1 MFCSNPFFGR
11 RVFVNYKAI
20 TPRVWHLEEDY
31 RDYCTLVRGDKLA
44 ILWDTGQG
52 KKDLRAFLEET
63 LDTPYIVL
71 NSHGHDDHI
80 GGNHRFGTVY
90 AHRAD
95 WHLLASHARLTT
107 GEPPAYGVEEL
118 NPGMVFDLGG
128 LQAKVISLAGHTRGS
143 VGLLLEE
150 EGLLLAGDGLN
161 PTLLML
167 GRESAPVSVLK
178 ETLRTVWD
186 LPFDKYLASH
196 YPTLQDK
203 KMVRAHLNHLDCLR
217 TEPPSHP
224 GPYGPRICRSIHK
237 DPLGRSVIHIDRMLL

>member
-1 MFCSNPFFGR
+1 M
-11 RVFVNYKAI
+11 NYKAI
-20 TPRVWHLEEDY
+20 TSRVWHLEEDY
-31 RDYCTLVRGDKLA
+31 RDYCTLVRGDRLA

-52 KKDLRAFLEET
+52 KKDLRTFVEET
-63 LDTPYIVL
+63 LDTPCIVL

-80 GGNHRFGTVY
+80 GGNHQFETVY

-95 WHLLASHARLTT
+95 WYMLASHARMTT
-107 GEPPAYGVEEL
+107 GAPPAYDLEEL

-128 LQAKVISLAGHTRGS
+128 LHARVVSLAGHTRGS

-150 EGLLLAGDGLN
+150 EGLLLAGDALN

-167 GRESAPVSVLK
+167 GRESAPVAVLK
-178 ETLRTVWD
+178 ETLRQVQD
-186 LPFDKYLASH
+186 LPFDKFLASH

-203 KMVRAHLNHLDCLR
+203 RIAQVHLRHLDCLR
-217 TEPPSHP
+217 TEDPSHP

-237 DPLGRSVIHIDRMLL
+237 EGSVRSVIHMDKALL

>member
-1 MFCSNPFFGR
+1 M
-11 RVFVNYKAI
+11 NYKAI
-20 TPRVWHLEEDY
+20 TSRVWHLEEDY
-31 RDYCTLVRGDKLA
+31 RDYCTLVLGDKLA

-52 KKDLRAFLEET
+52 KQDLRAFLEKT

-80 GGNHRFGTVY
+80 GGNHRFETVY
-90 AHRAD
+90 ANRAD
-95 WHLLASHARLTT
+95 WYMLASYARMTT

-118 NPGMVFDLGG
+118 NPGMVYDLGG
-128 LQAKVISLAGHTRGS
+128 LHARVVSLAGHTRGS

-150 EGLLLAGDGLN
+150 EGLLLAGDALN

-167 GRESAPVSVLK
+167 GRESAPVTVLK
-178 ETLRTVWD
+178 ETLRQVQD
-186 LPFDKYLASH
+186 LPFDKFLASH

-203 KMVRAHLNHLDCLR
+203 RIAQVHLRHLDCLR
-217 TEPPSHP
+217 TEAPSHP

-237 DPLGRSVIHIDRMLL
+237 EGSLRSVIHMDKALL

>member
-1 MFCSNPFFGR
+1 M
-11 RVFVNYKAI
+11 NYKAI

-52 KKDLRAFLEET
+52 KQDLPAFLSRH
-63 LDTPYIVL
+63 LDTPCIVL

-80 GGNHRFGTVY
+80 GGNHRFQTVY
-90 AHRAD
+90 AHRED
-95 WHLLASHARLTT
+95 WHLLASHARMTT
-107 GEPPAYGVEEL
+107 GEPPAYDVEEL

-128 LQAKVISLAGHTRGS
+128 LHGRVVSLAGHTRGS

-150 EGLLLAGDGLN
+150 EGILLAGDGLN

-178 ETLRTVWD
+178 QTLRVIQD
-186 LPFDKYLASH
+186 LPFDKFLASH

-203 KMVRAHLNHLDCLR
+203 KVTGAHLRHLDCLR

-224 GPYGPRICRSIHK
+224 GPYGPRICRSEYK
-237 DPLGRSVIHIDRMLL
+237 EGRTRSVIHIDRALL

>member
-1 MFCSNPFFGR
+1 M
-11 RVFVNYKAI
+11 NYKAI

-63 LDTPYIVL
+63 LDTPYLVL

-80 GGNHRFGTVY
+80 GGNHRFETVY
-90 AHRAD
+90 ANRED
-95 WHLLASHARLTT
+95 WYMLASYARVTT
-107 GEPPAYGVEEL
+107 GEPPAYDVEEL

-128 LQAKVISLAGHTRGS
+128 LHARVISLAGHTRGS

-150 EGLLLAGDGLN
+150 EGILLAGDALN

-178 ETLRTVWD
+178 ETLAVVQG
-186 LPFDKYLASH
+186 LPFDKLLASH

-203 KMVRAHLNHLDCLR
+203 KIVRAHLNHLDCLR
-217 TEPPSHP
+217 TEAPSHP

-237 DPLGRSVIHIDRMLL
+237 ESSVRSVIHIDRGLL

>member
-1 MFCSNPFFGR
+1 M
-11 RVFVNYKAI
+11 NYKAI

-71 NSHGHDDHI
+71 NSHGHEDHI
-80 GGNHRFGTVY
+80 GGNHRFERVY
-90 AHRAD
+90 ANRED
-95 WHLLASHARLTT
+95 WYMLAAHARMTT
-107 GEPPAYGVEEL
+107 GESPAYEVEDL
-118 NPGMVFDLGG
+118 DPGMVFDLGG
-128 LQAKVISLAGHTRGS
+128 LRAQVISLAGHTRGS

-150 EGLLLAGDGLN
+150 EGLLLAGDALN

-178 ETLRTVWD
+178 ETLQMVWD

-196 YPTLQDK
+196 YPTLQGK
-203 KMVRAHLNHLDCLR
+203 KMVRAHLRHLDCLR

-237 DPLGRSVIHIDRMLL
+237 EGSARSVIHMDRALLSK

>member
-1 MFCSNPFFGR
+1 M
-11 RVFVNYKAI
+11 NYKAI

-52 KKDLRAFLEET
+52 KQDLRAFLEET

-90 AHRAD
+90 VHRED
-95 WHLLASHARLTT
+95 WHLLASHARMTT
-107 GEPPAYGVEEL
+107 GEPPAYDVEEL
-118 NPGMVFDLGG
+118 DPGMVFDLGG
-128 LQAKVISLAGHTRGS
+128 LHGRVISLAGHTRGS

-150 EGLLLAGDGLN
+150 EGILLAGDGLN

-167 GRESAPVSVLK
+167 GRESAPVSTLK
-178 ETLRTVWD
+178 ETLRAVQA
-186 LPFDKYLASH
+186 LPFDRFLASH
-196 YPTLQDK
+196 YPTLQDRK
-203 KMVRAHLNHLDCLR
+203 IVGVHLRHLDCLR

-237 DPLGRSVIHIDRMLL
+237 DPEGRSVIHIDRALL

>member
-1 MFCSNPFFGR
+1 MPL
-11 RVFVNYKAI
+11 VNYKAI

-80 GGNHRFGTVY
+80 GGNHRFDTVY
-90 AHRAD
+90 ANRDD
-95 WHLLASHARLTT
+95 WFLLAAHARMTT
-107 GEPPAYGVEEL
+107 GEPPAYHVEEL
-118 NPGMVFDLGG
+118 DPGRVFDLGG
-128 LQAKVISLAGHTRGS
+128 LHGRVISLAGHTRGS

-150 EGLLLAGDGLN
+150 EGILLAGDGLN

-167 GRESAPVSVLK
+167 GRESAPVSVLR
-178 ETLRTVWD
+178 ETLRQVWD
-186 LPFDKYLASH
+186 LPFDQYLASH

-203 KMVRAHLNHLDCLR
+203 KMVRAHLRHLDCLR

-224 GPYGPRICRSIHK
+224 GPYGPRICRSIYK
-237 DPLGRSVIHIDRMLL
+237 EGSARSVIHIDRSLL

>member
-1 MFCSNPFFGR
+1 M
-11 RVFVNYKAI
+11 NYKAI
-20 TPRVWHLEEDY
+20 TSRVWHLEEDY
-31 RDYCTLVRGDKLA
+31 RDYCTLVLGDKLA

-52 KKDLRAFLEET
+52 KQDLRAFLEKT

-80 GGNHRFGTVY
+80 GGNHRFETVY
-90 AHRAD
+90 ANRAD
-95 WHLLASHARLTT
+95 WYMLASHARMTT
-107 GEPPAYGVEEL
+107 GEDPAYHVEDL
-118 NPGMVFDLGG
+118 DHGMAFDLGG
-128 LQAKVISLAGHTRGS
+128 LHARVVSLAGHTRGS

-150 EGLLLAGDGLN
+150 EGLLLAGDALN

-178 ETLRTVWD
+178 ETLTEVQD
-186 LPFDKYLASH
+186 LPFDKFLASH

-203 KMVRAHLNHLDCLR
+203 RSAQGHLRHLDCLR
-217 TEPPSHP
+217 TEAPSHP

-237 DPLGRSVIHIDRMLL
+237 EGSLRSVIHMDKALL

>member
-1 MFCSNPFFGR
+1 M
-11 RVFVNYKAI
+11 NYKAI
-20 TPRVWHLEEDY
+20 TPRIWHMEEDY

-52 KKDLRAFLEET
+52 KQDLRAFLDQT
-63 LDTPYIVL
+63 LDTPYLVL

-80 GGNHRFGTVY
+80 GGNHRFETVY
-90 AHRAD
+90 ANRAD
-95 WHLLASHARLTT
+95 WHLLASHARMTT
-107 GEPPAYGVEEL
+107 GEPPAYDVEEL
-118 NPGMVFDLGG
+118 DPGRVFDLGG
-128 LQAKVISLAGHTRGS
+128 LRGRVVSLAGHTRGS

-150 EGLLLAGDGLN
+150 EGILLAGDGLN

-178 ETLRTVWD
+178 ETLERVQD
-186 LPFDKYLASH
+186 LPFDRFLASH

-203 KMVRAHLNHLDCLR
+203 RVAEAHLRHLDCLR

-224 GPYGPRICRSIHK
+224 GPYGPRVCRSMYK
-237 DPLGRSVIHIDRMLL
+237 EGNLRSVIHIDRALL

>member
-1 MFCSNPFFGR
+1 M
-11 RVFVNYKAI
+11 NYKAI
-20 TPRVWHLEEDY
+20 TSRVWHLEEDY
-31 RDYCTLVRGDKLA
+31 RDYCTLVRGDRLA
-44 ILWDTGQG
+44 VLWDTGQG

-80 GGNHRFGTVY
+80 GGNHRFETVY
-90 AHRAD
+90 ANRAD
-95 WHLLASHARLTT
+95 WYMLASHARMTT
-107 GEPPAYGVEEL
+107 GEPPAYGVEDL
-118 NPGMVFDLGG
+118 NPGMVYDLGG
-128 LQAKVISLAGHTRGS
+128 LHARVISLAGHTRGS

-150 EGLLLAGDGLN
+150 EGLLLAGDALN

-178 ETLRTVWD
+178 ETLTEVQD
-186 LPFDKYLASH
+186 LPFDKFLASH

-203 KMVRAHLNHLDCLR
+203 RIAQVHLRHLDCLR
-217 TEPPSHP
+217 TEAPSHP

-237 DPLGRSVIHIDRMLL
+237 EGSLRSVIHMDKALL

>member
-1 MFCSNPFFGR
+1 M
-11 RVFVNYKAI
+11 NYKAI
-20 TPRVWHLEEDY
+20 TPRVWHMEEDY
-31 RDYCTLVRGDKLA
+31 RDYCTLVRGSKLA

-52 KKDLRAFLEET
+52 KQDLRDFLEEN
-63 LDTPYIVL
+63 LDTPYLVL

-80 GGNHRFGTVY
+80 GGNHRFPTVY
-90 AHRAD
+90 AHRED
-95 WHLLASHARLTT
+95 WHLLASHARMTT
-107 GEPPAYGVEEL
+107 GEPPAYDVEEL

-128 LQAKVISLAGHTRGS
+128 LHGRVISLAGHTRGS

-150 EGLLLAGDGLN
+150 EGILLAGDGLN

-167 GRESAPVSVLK
+167 GRESAPVSILK
-178 ETLRTVWD
+178 ETLRAVQD
-186 LPFDKYLASH
+186 LPFDRFLASH

-203 KMVRAHLNHLDCLR
+203 KIVRAHLRHLDCLR

-237 DPLGRSVIHIDRMLL
+237 DPEGRSVIHIDRALL

>member
-1 MFCSNPFFGR
+1 M
-11 RVFVNYKAI
+11 NYKAI
-20 TPRVWHLEEDY
+20 TSRVWHLEEDY
-31 RDYCTLVRGDKLA
+31 RDYCALIRGDKLA

-52 KKDLRAFLEET
+52 KKDLRAFLEEI
-63 LDTPYIVL
+63 LDTPYLVL

-80 GGNHRFGTVY
+80 GGNHRFGMIY
-90 AHRAD
+90 ANRAD
-95 WHLLASHARLTT
+95 WYMLAAHARMTT

-128 LQAKVISLAGHTRGS
+128 LHARVISLAGHTRGS

-150 EGLLLAGDGLN
+150 EGILLAGDALN

-167 GRESAPVSVLK
+167 GRESAPLAVLK
-178 ETLRTVWD
+178 ETLQTVWD
-186 LPFDKYLASH
+186 LPFDRYLASH

-203 KMVRAHLNHLDCLR
+203 KMVRAHLRHLDCLR
-217 TEPPSHP
+217 IEPPSHP

>member
-1 MFCSNPFFGR
+1 M
-11 RVFVNYKAI
+11 NYKTI

-31 RDYCTLVRGDKLA
+31 RDYCTLVRGDRLA

-52 KKDLRAFLEET
+52 KRDLRAFLEKT

-80 GGNHRFGTVY
+80 GGNHQFEIVY
-90 AHRAD
+90 ANRAD
-95 WHLLASHARLTT
+95 WYMLASHARMTT
-107 GEPPAYGVEEL
+107 GEDLAYHVEDL
-118 NPGMVFDLGG
+118 NPGMVYDLGG
-128 LQAKVISLAGHTRGS
+128 LHARVVSLAGHTRGS

-150 EGLLLAGDGLN
+150 EGLLLAGDALN

-178 ETLRTVWD
+178 ETLTEVQD
-186 LPFDKYLASH
+186 LPFDKFLASH

-203 KMVRAHLNHLDCLR
+203 RIAQVHLRHLDCLR
-217 TEPPSHP
+217 TEAPSHP

-237 DPLGRSVIHIDRMLL
+237 EGSIRSVIHMDRSLL